1 MKIKE
6 NELLKNY
13 CIENK
18 NQIKK
23 EIDKNI
29 YTFFFI
35 KGISTFEKNL
45 IKIILI
51 EDNIEFRNY
60 DYSYI
65 FKYNELI
72 SMQYCELLNRPCLK
86 MLFQDKKTN
95 KLIEILICEKE
106 NLEFNQIDLLI
117 LKLQNRGC
125 NNIVYE
131 KINLLQLIEDSYNSV
146 SRIKEIYLNK
156 CVELEGIIS
165 KIYDS
170 KKIIEIISMDME
182 TKKFS
187 FIMEEDNK
195 EKIKELSI
203 GNNILI
209 NGIITKIDE
218 ERQFTLK
225 CTTLNFSSQLD
236 DLSESNDTI
245 LDKTNNNFTEEVKNK
260 FSIIQKWF
268 NSLSNIQKFILYI
281 GLFISL
287 FTKIYTYNILN
298 SQEKKVTESY
308 KTNNESINR
317 ENKIVNDSS
326 NTNNNKNNSSENGT
340 IDDIKKEIK
349 YEIQTELENK
359 GYTPNEEQ
367 LEKLTLYEMGRRMK
381 ENLENDP
388 ELGNEIEKA
397 INDYDSEHND
407 SE

>member
-95 KLIEILICEKE
+95 KLIEILSCEKE

-131 KINLLQLIEDSYNSV
+131 KINLLQLIEDSYNS
-146 SRIKEIYLNK
+146 
-156 CVELEGIIS
+156 
-165 KIYDS
+165 
-170 KKIIEIISMDME
+170 ISMI
-182 TKKFS
+182 F
-187 FIMEEDNK
+187 
-195 EKIKELSI
+195 
-203 GNNILI
+203 
-209 NGIITKIDE
+209 
-218 ERQFTLK
+218 ERI
-225 CTTLNFSSQLD
+225 
-236 DLSESNDTI
+236 E
-245 LDKTNNNFTEEVKNK
+245 
-260 FSIIQKWF
+260 
-268 NSLSNIQKFILYI
+268 
-281 GLFISL
+281 
-287 FTKIYTYNILN
+287 
-298 SQEKKVTESY
+298 
-308 KTNNESINR
+308 
-317 ENKIVNDSS
+317 
-326 NTNNNKNNSSENGT
+326 
-340 IDDIKKEIK
+340 
-349 YEIQTELENK
+349 YEGE
-359 GYTPNEEQ
+359 Y
-367 LEKLTLYEMGRRMK
+367 
-381 ENLENDP
+381 
-388 ELGNEIEKA
+388 
-397 INDYDSEHND
+397 
-407 SE
+407 